1 MKAFVVRMASPA
13 QWTVRAR
20 TAAAATVVV
29 AFCLLV
35 VGGALLLLLFSS
47 LETSARTTADSRTA
61 QLIDELRTEAPAEFD
76 TSALATDSQV
86 GVVQVVDQSGN
97 LVAQSAGGPAQPLSD
112 RRLPPGT
119 TEFLGRIALSPT
131 DDFWVTA
138 SGADTPAGPVT
149 VFVGADREP
158 VEKVVTTV
166 AVLIGIGGP
175 IVIALVAFGTHRLVG
190 VALQPVERIRS
201 RVASMTGGN
210 LAERVPVPSASDEV
224 ALLAV
229 TMNDMM
235 DRLAASQA
243 AQRRF
248 VSDASHELRSPL
260 ASITAA
266 LDLAHRRPDLMDQ
279 SLVDESLLPEALRMH
294 SLVEDLLLLARA
306 DEHTGRHVE
315 VDVDVDDI
323 VLAEAERVRSLTQL
337 KVIADV
343 KPARA
348 SGDPNAL
355 SRLVRN
361 LVDNAIRHAHNGIR
375 LECGVFD
382 NHALVVV
389 ADDGPGIPAADRDR
403 VFDRF
408 VRLDTPRDR
417 RSGGA
422 GLGLSIVAQ
431 IIDAH
436 GGSVT
441 IDDSVGGGARFVVEL
456 PLAAYEPVADAAD
469 RFDAMTRER

>member
-86 GVVQVVDQSGN
+86 GVVQVVDQTGN

-294 SLVEDLLLLARA
+294 SLVEDLLLLARLDSGRPLDSEQVDLSQLA
-306 DEHTGRHVE
+306 VDAVSDAHVAGPQHDWNLDLPDEPVLVTGDSARLHQVLTNLLANARVHTPAGTTVT
-315 VDVDVDDI
+315 
-323 VLAEAERVRSLTQL
+323 ASLTTQPSHA
-337 KVIADV
+337 V
-343 KPARA
+343 
-348 SGDPNAL
+348 L
-355 SRLVRN
+355 S
-361 LVDNAIRHAHNGIR
+361 
-375 LECGVFD
+375 
-382 NHALVVV
+382 V
-389 ADDGPGIPAADRDR
+389 ADNGPGIPPELQSE
-403 VFDRF
+403 VFERF
-408 VRLDTPRDR
+408 ARGDTS
-417 RSGGA
+417 RSRKGF
-422 GLGLSIVAQ
+422 
-431 IIDAH
+431 
-436 GGSVT
+436 
-441 IDDSVGGGARFVVEL
+441 R
-456 PLAAYEPVADAAD
+456 
-469 RFDAMTRER
+469 